1 MSKLFNT
8 NGELNAPNVQE
19 ALAQIVKYASV
30 IEDLKSSSDM
40 VGTAPSLNDG
50 QRDEMIK
57 QALMTQEGKIALG
70 QAMANPIRRNLD
82 YQGVGRKA
90 LVVDPLPQGALP
102 VYDRDID
109 VAAVVVSSNGSAPE
123 SRVFGDRVTVPE
135 FEVVSNPTVRIAEV
149 KRRRFNVIDRAQQK
163 ARQEIQAQEDANV
176 FAALAFAGDANLGGE
191 NTAQGL
197 DIAAATGA
205 AGSTTELSK
214 AGLLSLKRQVDR
226 WDLVTS
232 KYFMNINEF
241 TDMLNWESAGA
252 AGASQVDPVT
262 QREVLQTGLYGHIFG
277 ADIVVSKV
285 VPARRVFAC
294 ADPEFVGVM
303 PVRQDIEVL
312 PADEPKQ
319 LKLGWV
325 VSEIVGIGIV
335 NPRGVATGTVT
346 A

>member
-1 MSKLFNT
+1 MSNIFNT
-8 NGELNAPNVQE
+8 HGELNAANVKD
-19 ALAQIVKYASV
+19 ALSQIVKYASV
-30 IEDLKSSSDM
+30 IEDLQPANATQA
-40 VGTAPSLNDG
+40 GAPSLSDE

-70 QAMANPIRRNLD
+70 QAMATPIRRNLD

-102 VYDRDID
+102 IYDRDID

-123 SRVFGDRVTVPE
+123 SRVFGDRVTIPE

-149 KRRRFNVIDRAQQK
+149 KRRRFNIVDRAQQK
-163 ARQEIQAQEDANV
+163 AKQEIQAQEDANI
-176 FAALAFAGDANLGGE
+176 FAALDFAATQE
-191 NTAQGL
+191 NTAVDL
-197 DIAAATGA
+197 DPITNASTSASQ
-205 AGSTTELSK
+205 STTLGALQKS
-214 AGLLSLKRQVDR
+214 GMLNLKRQIDR

-232 KYFMNINEF
+232 KYFLNINEF
-241 TDMLNWESAGA
+241 TDILDWESAGS
-252 AGASQVDPVT
+252 AGASAVDPVT
-262 QREVLQTGLYGHIFG
+262 QRELLQTGLYGHIFG
-277 ADIVVSKV
+277 ADIIVSKV
-285 VPARRVFAC
+285 VPAGTSYAA

-325 VSEIVGIGIV
+325 VSEIIGIGIV
-335 NPRGVATGTVT
+335 NPRGVAKGSVG
-346 A
+346 

>member
-1 MSKLFNT
+1 MSNVFNAH
-8 NGELNAPNVQE
+8 GELNAANVKD
-19 ALAQIVKYASV
+19 ALSQIVKYASI
-30 IEDLKSSSDM
+30 IEDLNPNSASQA
-40 VGTAPSLNDG
+40 TATTLNDG

-57 QALMTQEGKIALG
+57 QALMTQEGKVALG
-70 QAMANPIRRNLD
+70 QAMATPIRRNLD
-82 YQGVGRKA
+82 YQGVARKA

-123 SRVFGDRVTVPE
+123 SRVFGDRVTIPE
-135 FEVVSNPTVRIAEV
+135 FEIVSNPTVRIAEV

-176 FAALAFAGDANLGGE
+176 FSALEFAGDNTLGGE
-191 NTAQGL
+191 NVSQQLEG
-197 DIAAATGA
+197 TGA
-205 AGSTTELSK
+205 GATLGSLSK
-214 AGLLSLKRQVDR
+214 AGMLDLKRQVDR
-226 WDLVTS
+226 WDLVTA

-241 TDMLNWESAGA
+241 TDILGWESAGA
-252 AGASQVDPVT
+252 QGASQVDPVT
-262 QREVLQTGLYGHIFG
+262 QRELLQTGLYGHIFG

-285 VPARRVFAC
+285 VPSGRAFAC

-335 NPRGVATGTVT
+335 NPRGVATGTLT
-346 A
+346 